1 METTAAKQA
10 REKSVNPAALS
21 AGLSA
26 ALSSA
31 ISTPERHLPPAPAPQ
46 ARSAPEHK
54 SIGYGMPCSHCR
66 AYYPADMHVCP
77 ICKSPDRISPTEPAA
92 HAPSVVQP
100 ASQPA
105 LQLTTGAHITGT
117 QIVATQ
123 ITGTQIAGTQIG
135 DDRERFLKELKS
147 QAFASHTQINAA
159 ATFRCVLE
167 HQHSGASEPAAV
179 CHSCYGE
186 ARQQADRLEAALHM
200 DAREAAKIVYD
211 AVWADTSDPNSTYL
225 NAATAL
231 LSELRKRAGVGLL
244 LGANQPLAH

>member
-31 ISTPERHLPPAPAPQ
+31 VSTPERHLPPASAPQ
-46 ARSAPEHK
+46 VRSAPEHK

-100 ASQPA
+100 ASQ
-105 LQLTTGAHITGT
+105 LTTGA
-117 QIVATQ
+117 QIVGAQ
-123 ITGTQIAGTQIG
+123 ITGTQIG

-200 DAREAAKIVYD
+200 DTREAAKIVYD